1 MAQIDWQ
8 SIMSGNS
15 QPKKRYSGAN
25 IKFFFAY
32 NENKEKSLA
41 QGRPI
46 FDEIPS
52 ISIQW
57 PGMDET
63 VRKIEPQD
71 MAEYPELYARFKA
84 GSDPVSEGSPLA
96 EWPLMTGSAMRE
108 LQYLGFKTVEQLA
121 AASDEV
127 KRKLG
132 PLSKFVKLAKD
143 WLDAAQS
150 DQGEV
155 VKFKQLL
162 DVETSR
168 RKALEQKVELLLQR
182 VEANEGIDL
191 RDQRKEVIRS
201 TQALATPVEA
211 LEEGI
216 IEAEDERSET
226 QEVRRRGRPRKV

>member
-25 IKFFFAY
+25 VKFFYSY
-32 NENKEKSLA
+32 NENREKSLKE
-41 QGRPI
+41 GRPI

-63 VRKIEPQD
+63 VRRIEPQD
-71 MAEYPELYARFKA
+71 IQEYPELYKRFQA
-84 GSDPVSEGSPLA
+84 GSEPVVEGTPLA
-96 EWPLMTGSAMRE
+96 EWPMMTGSAMRE

-121 AASDEV
+121 GASDEA

-132 PLSKFVKLAKD
+132 PLSKFAKLAKD
-143 WLDAAQS
+143 WMEAAKS
-150 DQGEV
+150 DQSEV
-155 VKFKQLL
+155 VKLKQMLERETAARKQL
-162 DVETSR
+162 EH
-168 RKALEQKVELLLQR
+168 KLEVYLQR

-191 RDQRKEVIRS
+191 RPTRKADAV
-201 TQALATPVEA
+201 VEDEF
-211 LEEGI
+211 LEEGSQ
-216 IEAEDERSET
+216 DEVE
-226 QEVRRRGRPRKV
+226 EPKRRGRPRKA

>member
-25 IKFFFAY
+25 VKFFYSY
-32 NENKEKSLA
+32 NENREKSLA
-41 QGRPI
+41 EGRPI

-63 VRKIEPQD
+63 VRRIEPRDVQD
-71 MAEYPELYARFKA
+71 YPELYARFVA
-84 GSDPVSEGSPLA
+84 GSEPVTEGTPLA
-96 EWPLMTGSAMRE
+96 EWPMMSGSAMRE
-108 LQYLGFKTVEQLA
+108 LNYLGFKTVEQLA
-121 AASDEV
+121 NATDEV

-143 WLDAAQS
+143 WLDAANS
-150 DQGEV
+150 DQNEV
-155 VKFKQLL
+155 VKLKQLL
-162 DVETSR
+162 EREQARTS
-168 RKALEQKVELLLQR
+168 ALEHKLEVFMQR
-182 VEANEGIDL
+182 VEANEGVDL
-191 RDQRKEVIRS
+191 RATRKEVIRS
-201 TQALATPVEA
+201 VPDEA

-216 IEAEDERSET
+216 IEAQDEVDSSPKT
-226 QEVRRRGRPRKV
+226 RGRPRKV

>member
-15 QPKKRYSGAN
+15 QPKKRFSGAN
-25 IKFFFAY
+25 VKFFYSY
-32 NENKEKSLA
+32 NENREKSMRE
-41 QGRPI
+41 GRPI

-63 VRKIEPQD
+63 VRRIEPQD
-71 MAEYPELYARFKA
+71 ISEYPELYARFKA
-84 GSDPVSEGSPLA
+84 GSEPVLEGTPIT
-96 EWPLMTGSAMRE
+96 EWPMMTGSAMRE

-121 AASDEV
+121 AATDES

-132 PLSKFVKLAKD
+132 PLSKFCKLAQD
-143 WLDAAQS
+143 WIDAAKS
-150 DQGEV
+150 DQNEV
-155 VKFKQLL
+155 VKLRQLL
-162 DVETSR
+162 DRETTR
-168 RKALEQKVELLLQR
+168 REQLEHKLELFMQR

-191 RDQRKEVIRS
+191 RAERKGVIQS
-201 TQALATPVEA
+201 VPDEA

-216 IEAEDERSET
+216 IEAQDESP
-226 QEVRRRGRPRKV
+226 RRGRPRKV

>member
-8 SIMSGNS
+8 SLMSGNS

-25 IKFFFAY
+25 VKFFYAY
-32 NENKEKSLA
+32 NENREKSLA
-41 QGRPI
+41 EGRPI

-63 VRKIEPQD
+63 VRRIEPQD
-71 MAEYPELYARFKA
+71 VQEYPELYARFKA
-84 GSDPVSEGSPLA
+84 GSEPVTEGTPLA
-96 EWPLMTGSAMRE
+96 EWPMMSGSAMRE
-108 LQYLGFKTVEQLA
+108 LNYLGFKTVEQLSNA
-121 AASDEV
+121 TDET

-143 WLDAAQS
+143 WLDAAKS
-150 DQGEV
+150 DQSEV
-155 VKFKQLL
+155 VKLRQLL
-162 DVETSR
+162 EREQTR
-168 RKALEQKVELLLQR
+168 TAALEHKLEVFMQR

-191 RDQRKEVIRS
+191 RATRKEVIRS
-201 TQALATPVEA
+201 VPDEA

-216 IEAEDERSET
+216 IEAQDELDSSPRT
-226 QEVRRRGRPRKV
+226 RGRPRKV